1 MFSLPKNLALRA
13 GLFMVLAMG
22 SFVVND
28 TLIKLVGQGLPVGE
42 IIMVRGVIAMLLL
55 AYICYRQGVI
65 ADLPHISNRMV
76 ILRACLDLVSTI
88 AFVTALMH
96 MQIAN
101 LTAVMQA
108 VPLAVALL
116 SMIFLKERVGWRRM
130 SAIVLGFIGV
140 VMIVKPSV
148 SSFNVYE
155 SLALLIVFAVAVRD
169 LLTKRIPARIPTFV
183 IALANAGFVTA
194 GGVLLSLTQGFI
206 MPDARQFILLAL
218 AAVFLASGYL
228 FMVATLRL
236 GELSGTAPFRY
247 SIMIFAIIS
256 GIVVFGEFPDGIAI
270 IGMVLIV
277 ATGLYAAHREAK
289 LSAARARAQ
298 GLSDSARRPA
308 P

>member
-13 GLFMVLAMG
+13 GLFMVLAMA
-22 SFVVND
+22 SFVIND
-28 TLIKLVGQGLPVGE
+28 TLIKLVGQSLPVGE
-42 IIMVRGVIAMLLL
+42 IIMVRGIIAMLLI

-65 ADLPHISNRMV
+65 SDLPHMGNRIVVM
-76 ILRACLDLVSTI
+76 RACLDLVSTI

-116 SMIFLKERVGWRRM
+116 SMIFLGERVGWRRM
-130 SAIVLGFIGV
+130 SAIILGFIGV
-140 VMIVKPSV
+140 LMIVKPSV
-148 SSFNVYE
+148 SSFNIYE

-169 LLTKRIPARIPTFV
+169 ILTKRIPARIPTFV

-194 GGVLLSLTQGFI
+194 GGALLCLTQGFI

-247 SIMIFAIIS
+247 SIMVFAIIS
-256 GIVVFGEFPDGIAI
+256 GIAVFGQFPDWIASL
-270 IGMVLIV
+270 GMVLIV

-289 LSAARARAQ
+289 LSRANQAAAELTDTARTQ
-298 GLSDSARRPA
+298 AR
-308 P
+308 